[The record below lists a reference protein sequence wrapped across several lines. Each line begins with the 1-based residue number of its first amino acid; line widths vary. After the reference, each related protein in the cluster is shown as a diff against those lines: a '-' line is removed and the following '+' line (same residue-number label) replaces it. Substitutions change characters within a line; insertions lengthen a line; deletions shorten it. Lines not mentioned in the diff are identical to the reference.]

1 VFFVS
6 LWFAFRERAVR
17 TSVREVFAAAAA
29 SYGRGNPLL
38 GMERLETA
46 ALLPEPRGLS
56 VLDLGAGTGYWA
68 AWARARGAKRAVALD
83 FSAEM
88 LAAAAGPAVV
98 ADAGRLPFASRSFDL
113 VVAALLLSFVPDVR
127 AVLGEAA
134 RVLCEGGE
142 LVLSDLHPVATAR
155 GWSRSFAGPDGRP
168 MVIEAPPPE
177 APALRA
183 ALAAAGLRVERQH
196 EPVIDERLRP
206 AFVQAGRRDF
216 EALAGTPL
224 LLLLRAR
231 KGGPHA
237 G

>member
-1 VFFVS
+1 
-6 LWFAFRERAVR
+6 VR

-38 GMERLETA
+38 GMERAETA
-46 ALLPEPRGLS
+46 ALLPDPRGLE
-56 VLDLGAGTGYWA
+56 VLDLGAGTGYYA
-68 AWARARGAKRAVALD
+68 AWAAGRGAKRAVALD
-83 FSAEM
+83 LTCEM
-88 LAAAAGPAVV
+88 LAGAPGPAVV
-98 ADAGRLPFASRSFDL
+98 ADAGRLPFAGRSFDL

-127 AVLGEAA
+127 SVLGEAA
-134 RVLCEGGE
+134 RVLRAGGR

-155 GWSRSFAGPDGRP
+155 GWSRSFAGPDGRRL
-168 MVIEAPPPE
+168 VIEAPPPP
-177 APALRA
+177 ASALREG
-183 ALAAAGLRVERQH
+183 LAAAGFHIEHQH
-196 EPVIDERLRP
+196 EPLIDERLRP

-216 EALAGTPL
+216 EALSGTPL